1 MVRGN
6 LSKFDHDSLF
16 PRTSFAFNGNRT
28 SDTITSGNR
37 MASDG
42 TYNYTYDANGNCVS
56 RTTISPVS
64 SSQYITLYT
73 WDYRNRLVEV
83 QYETSAGQLTETIN
97 YSYDYLNRRI
107 EKITFPSGGAADH
120 SYLAYQGNQPYAQF
134 DSGTAAI
141 THSAAAG
148 DETDWYM
155 QAATVDQVLSDYQP
169 DSYGETL
176 WLLPDN
182 QGTIRDLAADMNFGT
197 QSTFV
202 IIHRNFD
209 AFGNITSVQCNITF
223 PFTITTAIGYCGGI
237 YDPDLNMVQF
247 VDRWYDPAAGRWL
260 TPDPRGFA
268 GGLSNLYCYC
278 GNNPLNERDPTG
290 QCGYSGSGIVSTP
303 GTGSLNLTAG
313 SGTIFP
319 GTVSSPGLTSI
330 ITGEPLPS
338 MTGGGISPSTPQEAH
353 LAAIAQSE
361 AFSEDTGGD
370 MVVVPGAAPLTINS
384 PSYPASVSAATGTN
398 TPTSSVPIKILSPNS
413 FPPSPAT
420 DESQME
426 AVSKQLMSDFADE
439 TDILK
444 GQRTSASNMVWGGN
458 QAKVIELSASAGNSP
473 TYDQLSNTANQVL
486 KMYGGDAT
494 SALGAV
500 KDIRDNGTDNEM
512 LAALDHYFNA
522 YASVQSSPA
531 PLEGL
536 MAIKVLVWNAGY
548 SAMKGLGIP
557 VPQDTARPP
566 SPVTVFQWMAGNYG
580 GSLH

>member
-1 MVRGN
+1 MLAN
-6 LSKFDHDSLF
+6 PSMPSSKKFGVGS
-16 PRTSFAFNGNRT
+16 NR
-28 SDTITSGNR
+28 DDASG
-37 MASDG
+37 
-42 TYNYTYDANGNCVS
+42 VL
-56 RTTISPVS
+56 TT
-64 SSQYITLYT
+64 
-73 WDYRNRLVEV
+73 
-83 QYETSAGQLTETIN
+83 
-97 YSYDYLNRRI
+97 
-107 EKITFPSGGAADH
+107 
-120 SYLAYQGNQPYAQF
+120 
-134 DSGTAAI
+134 
-141 THSAAAG
+141 
-148 DETDWYM
+148 
-155 QAATVDQVLSDYQP
+155 
-169 DSYGETL
+169 GEPL
-176 WLLPDN
+176 
-182 QGTIRDLAADMNFGT
+182 
-197 QSTFV
+197 
-202 IIHRNFD
+202 
-209 AFGNITSVQCNITF
+209 
-223 PFTITTAIGYCGGI
+223 GY
-237 YDPDLNMVQF
+237 
-247 VDRWYDPAAGRWL
+247 
-260 TPDPRGFA
+260 A
-268 GGLSNLYCYC
+268 GGDSNLYRYC
-278 GNNPLNERDPTG
+278 DNNPLTEKDPTG
-290 QCGYSGSGIVSTP
+290 ECGQY
-303 GTGSLNLTAG
+303 AG
-313 SGTIFP
+313 SGLVAAGGYNEAPISLTDLCP
-319 GTVSSPGLTSI
+319 TSEASPYTSNLTSF
-330 ITGEPLPS
+330 ITGEPLPTLSSGS
-338 MTGGGISPSTPQEAH
+338 MASVPGSVADRNLS
-353 LAAIAQSE
+353 AIAQSE

-398 TPTSSVPIKILSPNS
+398 TPTSSVAIKILSPDS

-444 GQRTSASNMVWGGN
+444 GQRTIASNIVWGGN

-580 GSLH
+580 ALAPLIAPKKK